1 MKNFPTFAFSVNC
14 MYNSITFWMKFF
26 LSICLAL
33 IMAASVTVPLMVQ
46 WQGEDVYEMK
56 EKSADDTDDDLKE
69 SKEKSIYVLNI
80 NISSKFNVFFNE
92 NTSEKQYH
100 KYDSAISEN
109 HASLPELPPE
119 A

>member
-1 MKNFPTFAFSVNC
+1 
-14 MYNSITFWMKFF
+14 MKFF

-46 WQGEDVYEMK
+46 WQGEDMYEMK
-56 EKSADDTDDDLKE
+56 EKNADDTDDDFKE
-69 SKEKSIYVLNI
+69 GKEKNLYVLHI
-80 NISSKFNVFFNE
+80 KLLSKFNVFSNE

-100 KYDSAISEN
+100 KHDSAISEN